1 MKKAAGLALAALVAA
16 GLSTGGASSSH
27 ARDVEAFYK
36 GKTLELIVG
45 YGPGGGYDVYAR
57 HLARHI
63 VRFVPGRPS
72 IVVRNMPGAGSL
84 VAANHLYIAAP
95 KDGATFGIF
104 ARDMA
109 LSAILKANRNIRFD
123 PRKFSWLGT
132 PASSANDVYLTFARK
147 DAKVKDIRQIAG
159 PGPDVLVLGGTGAGS
174 GGNDWALLLRDGLGM
189 RIKLIPGYRDSS
201 ALFMAAERAEID
213 GRSLD
218 YSAVR
223 SSRPDWLKP
232 GSPMRILL
240 QFGRTTR
247 HPDFKSVPLAR
258 DFADTPEKIALL
270 DLAELSNTLAR
281 PFAAPPG
288 IPADRL
294 AALRKAF
301 DAMGRDPA
309 YIAEGER
316 LRIDISPMSGQQILA
331 VIEKMASAPPQ
342 VLRQM
347 QRIRD
352 ANKKPKK

>member
-1 MKKAAGLALAALVAA
+1 MEQAISRIAALAAGAALCVALVSPGNAQ
-16 GLSTGGASSSH
+16 G
-27 ARDVEAFYK
+27 VETFYK

-63 VRFVPGRPS
+63 IRFVPGRPS

-84 VAANHLYIAAP
+84 VAANHLFNAAP
-95 KDGATFGIF
+95 KDGTTFGIF
-104 ARDMA
+104 SRDMA
-109 LSAILKANRNIRFD
+109 LSAILKANRNIRFE

-147 DAKVKDIRQIAG
+147 NANVKNIKQIVG
-159 PGPDVLVLGGTGAGS
+159 PGSDVLVIGGTGAGS
-174 GGNDWALLLRDGLGM
+174 AGNDWALLLRDGLGM

-223 SSRPDWLKP
+223 SSRPDWLRP
-232 GSPMRILL
+232 ESQMQVLL

-247 HPDFKSVPLAR
+247 HPDFKNVPLAR
-258 DFADTPEKIALL
+258 DFADTPEKVALL

-281 PFAAPPG
+281 PFAAPPE

-301 DAMGRDPA
+301 DDMGRDPA
-309 YIAEGER
+309 YKAEGEK
-316 LRIDISPMSGQQILA
+316 LRIDISPMSGQEMLA
-331 VIEKMASAPPQ
+331 VIEKMASAPPH
-342 VLRQM
+342 VLAQM
-347 QRIRD
+347 QRIRE
-352 ANKKPKK
+352 ANQKRKK